1 MRFEKGSKRC
11 AFVVAVSLV
20 VFFAL
25 LGALDDVP
33 GEEALM
39 VIFIIV
45 FDSNML
51 AS

>member
-1 MRFEKGSKRC
+1 
-11 AFVVAVSLV
+11 V
-20 VFFAL
+20 VFFTL

-39 VIFIIV
+39 VIVIIV